1 MENIYDKSTAEEIDM
16 GLQTEDVHVL
26 SHEDLNNMDQSLN
39 VTSIPVLGDLG
50 EGSVEKILG
59 IALVITGA
67 ASIVVAFEI
76 RRRRL
81 KRGI

>member
-1 MENIYDKSTAEEIDM
+1 MFM
-16 GLQTEDVHVL
+16 FCL
-26 SHEDLNNMDQSLN
+26 
-39 VTSIPVLGDLG
+39 PVLGDLG

-67 ASIVVAFEI
+67 VSIVVAFEI